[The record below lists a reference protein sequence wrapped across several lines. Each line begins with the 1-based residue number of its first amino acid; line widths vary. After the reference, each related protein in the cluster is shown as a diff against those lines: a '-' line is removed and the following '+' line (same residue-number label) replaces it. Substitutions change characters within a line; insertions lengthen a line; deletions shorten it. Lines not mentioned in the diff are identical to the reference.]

1 MKVDR
6 MISCIVGAGYSSV
19 AGDPLTSQ
27 LFRAPAAAASKEAS
41 QRFDSV
47 RRDFETWVKDN
58 PTRNA
63 EEYLGDLY
71 SGKRY
76 LPERGSAQFEWAV
89 ELIGA
94 TFATSSAHIPGVGG
108 RYSARITRPS
118 HCLPH
123 VEFWRT
129 VLETRDSVAVI
140 TTNYDFRVEQVL
152 RHRPMKRPPMPGFY
166 YGGLPRPQILQGTSM
181 PFTITNQQRY
191 VELTGTIPLFKIHG
205 SLNWSLDFGRLK
217 VFEDDR
223 PGAFNVPHFVSDLP
237 SDRLK
242 LYQDMR
248 PAFRHVG
255 DAAIVP
261 PLPFKRIPKWLASV
275 WEESAA
281 AIKASTAWIVCGYS
295 LPSYDASVVKML
307 QNAATRVTQI
317 YLLSPH
323 SVDQRQRW
331 LSLVP
336 DAEITPLRG
345 LPEGTR
351 DLRKALRYAKT

>member
-1 MKVDR
+1 

-19 AGDPLTSQ
+19 AGDPLASQ
-27 LFRAPAAAASKEAS
+27 LLRAPAIAVSKEAS
-41 QRFDSV
+41 QRFDRV
-47 RRDFETWVKDN
+47 RRDFEAWVKHN

-71 SGKRY
+71 SGRAGY
-76 LPERGSAQFEWAV
+76 LPFEWVV

-94 TFATSSAHIPGVGG
+94 TLATSSAHISGVGA

-129 VLETRDSVAVI
+129 VLETHDSVAII

-152 RHRPMKRPPMPGFY
+152 RHRPMMRPPMPGFY
-166 YGGLPRPQILQGTSM
+166 YGGLPTPQILQGTAM
-181 PFTITNQQRY
+181 PFTVTNQQRY

-205 SLNWSLDFGRLK
+205 SLNWSLDGGRLRLYP
-217 VFEDDR
+217 DR
-223 PGAFNVPHFVSDLP
+223 PVSVVPAFMRELSP
-237 SDRLK
+237 DRLK

-261 PLPFKRIPKWLASV
+261 PLPFKDIPKWLASV

-281 AIKASTAWIVCGYS
+281 AISTSARWIVCGYS
-295 LPSYDASVVKML
+295 LPSYDISVMKML
-307 QNAATRVTQI
+307 QNAATKVRQF
-317 YLLSPH
+317 YLMSPH
-323 SVDQRQRW
+323 SVDHRQRW
-331 LSLVP
+331 QNLVP
-336 DAEITPLRG
+336 NAEITPLPR

-351 DLRKALRYAKT
+351 DLRIALESSKT